1 MIAGEPGGEKKER
14 AANLINIGNGAV
26 QVYLSSAAKEDPKS
40 DDTVLIGPPF
50 YLDLKIAGFSLP
62 IQVCLHNKPGDKL
75 FGTAVNAA
83 SAHLQAYAPL
93 TLQSGILPISAV
105 DNIHQHALFSIA

>member
-1 MIAGEPGGEKKER
+1 LTAGEPGGEKKER

-62 IQVCLHNKPGDKL
+62 IQVCLQLKDGDKL
-75 FGTAVNAA
+75 YGKAVNAVL
-83 SAHLQAYAPL
+83 AHLQPCAPL
-93 TLQSGILPISAV
+93 IMHSGILPISAV